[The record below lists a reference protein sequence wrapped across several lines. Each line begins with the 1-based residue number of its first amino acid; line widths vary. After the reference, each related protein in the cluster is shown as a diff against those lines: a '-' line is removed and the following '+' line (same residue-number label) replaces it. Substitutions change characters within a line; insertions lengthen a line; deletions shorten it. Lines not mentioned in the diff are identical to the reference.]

1 MSNSEAIPGRRGVL
15 ANDFAPGDIAFL
27 FRTQYNRSL
36 DEIDHLLQRQ
46 AFIRSK
52 LGDEKASEI
61 EKQPDLHYNHER
73 FRIWQAQARFRA
85 LLTTLVA
92 FPAVSTI
99 LAGGRDGLG
108 LAKRNRLVGF
118 ALFTGIYVSSFY
130 VWHRIVGYNN
140 AAYYEQNYAKNVK
153 MLRNMIIRQ

>member
-1 MSNSEAIPGRRGVL
+1 MSHAEVSSTKRGVTL
-15 ANDFAPGDIAFL
+15 DQFAPGDLAYL
-27 FRTQYNRSL
+27 FRSQYNRSL
-36 DEIDHLLQRQ
+36 DEIDQLLQRQ

-52 LGDEKASEI
+52 LGEQKASEI
-61 EKQPDLHYNHER
+61 EKEADLHYNLDK

-92 FPAVSTI
+92 FPAAATI

-108 LAKRNRLVGF
+108 FAKRNRVAGF
-118 ALFTGIYVSSFY
+118 ALFAGMYMTSFY

-140 AAYYEQNYAKNVK
+140 DAYYEQNYAKNVK
-153 MLRNMIIRQ
+153 MLRNIIIRQ